1 MLHRLVFLL
10 ITSFFLPICQSAE
23 SNAKPPELC
32 AIGDGLAVWNSNQ
45 CLLEQN
51 FFEIKGGDGKS
62 VYEARVY
69 FEGRAIGLDEEH
81 ETISVIEGNS
91 SFPRPGPKPKWAV
104 AAGARTFSRDG
115 IRLTLRQGKVSKCD
129 YEKTQCTVVNFRAS
143 LELKLPGRPIVILK
157 GVGFEGS

>member
-23 SNAKPPELC
+23 SNAKLPELC
-32 AIGDGLAVWNSNQ
+32 AIGDGLAVWNSKQ

-91 SFPRPGPKPKWAV
+91 SFTRPGPKPKWAV
-104 AAGARTFSRDG
+104 AAGARTV
-115 IRLTLRQGKVSKCD
+115 LV
-129 YEKTQCTVVNFRAS
+129 
-143 LELKLPGRPIVILK
+143 
-157 GVGFEGS
+157 